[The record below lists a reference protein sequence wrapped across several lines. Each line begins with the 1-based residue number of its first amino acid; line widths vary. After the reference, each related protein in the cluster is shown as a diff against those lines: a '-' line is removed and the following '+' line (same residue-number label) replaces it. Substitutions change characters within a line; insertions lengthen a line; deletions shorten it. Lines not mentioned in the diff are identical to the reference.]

1 MIGLIG
7 SVDILGKAKAWPCSG
22 WPDLFESSGNER
34 ICRGGAC
41 PKAVQIRRGWTAG
54 EPKRLDFCVLQV
66 CLAVQVVLGAVLKG
80 ERKMQRQL
88 AVMQADQ
95 GWWSFKRCIQPGLQ
109 IAVDKEL
116 LA

>member
-1 MIGLIG
+1 MSAVVDNGGLKAAATKA
-7 SVDILGKAKAWPCSG
+7 GKKKEQR
-22 WPDLFESSGNER
+22 DK
-34 ICRGGAC
+34 